1 MSTDLVK
8 IGIIGGSGFKFFDLF
23 EETRRDRV
31 ETPYGPPSSLL
42 TAGKIGK
49 ENVVVVL
56 RHGEGHS
63 IPPHAVNYRANLWAL
78 RQAGVD
84 TVIAL
89 ATVGGIGRECHPGT
103 IVIPDQI
110 LDYTHS
116 REHTFVPLD
125 GKLFHIDFTEPYCGQ
140 LRRIMIEG
148 AERLNIAVIPTGAY
162 AATQGPRFETAAEI
176 RRLENDGAHIVGMTG
191 MPEAALAR
199 EVGMCYASIALV
211 VNYAA
216 GRSGNRI
223 SVEEITE
230 AYGQAAQK
238 VYSLVAEVIAALS
251 GFECTVPPVV
261 TP

>member
-1 MSTDLVK
+1 MAAPE
-8 IGIIGGSGFKFFDLF
+8 IGIIGGSGFSFFNLI
-23 EETRRDRV
+23 EGTRQERV
-31 ETPYGPPSSLL
+31 DTPYGPPSSAL
-42 TAGKIGK
+42 TTGRIGE
-49 ENVVVVL
+49 ENVAVVL

-63 IPPHAVNYRANLWAL
+63 ILPHAVNYRANLWAL
-78 RQAGVD
+78 KRAGVD

-89 ATVGGIGRECHPGT
+89 ATVGGIGRECRPGA

-110 LDYTHS
+110 LDFTHS
-116 REHTFVPLD
+116 REHTFSPLD

-140 LRRIMIEG
+140 LRRVMIEG
-148 AERLNIAVIPTGAY
+148 AERLNIAVIPSGTY

-176 RRLENDGAHIVGMTG
+176 RKFENDGAHIVGMTG

-199 EVGMCYASIALV
+199 EAGMCYASIALV

-223 SVEEITE
+223 SVEEIRE
-230 AYGQAAQK
+230 AYGRTTQK
-238 VYSLVAEVIAALS
+238 VYSLVAGVVAALA
-251 GFECTVPPVV
+251 GFECSVPPAI

>member
-1 MSTDLVK
+1 MNTDLVK

-31 ETPYGPPSSLL
+31 ETPYGSPSSLL

-103 IVIPDQI
+103 TGISLVRGGHGHH
-110 LDYTHS
+110 L
-116 REHTFVPLD
+116 EC
-125 GKLFHIDFTEPYCGQ
+125 EQ
-140 LRRIMIEG
+140 LRLG
-148 AERLNIAVIPTGAY
+148 
-162 AATQGPRFETAAEI
+162 
-176 RRLENDGAHIVGMTG
+176 RR
-191 MPEAALAR
+191 R
-199 EVGMCYASIALV
+199 E
-211 VNYAA
+211 
-216 GRSGNRI
+216 
-223 SVEEITE
+223 E
-230 AYGQAAQK
+230 
-238 VYSLVAEVIAALS
+238 
-251 GFECTVPPVV
+251 
-261 TP
+261 